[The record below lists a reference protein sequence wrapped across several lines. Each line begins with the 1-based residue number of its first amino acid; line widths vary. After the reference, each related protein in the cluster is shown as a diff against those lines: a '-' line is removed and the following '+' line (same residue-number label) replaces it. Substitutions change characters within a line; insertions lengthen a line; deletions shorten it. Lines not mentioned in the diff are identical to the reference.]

1 MSNQIQERWNRIYKS
16 REMDKLGWYEE
27 KPIPSLN
34 LLSMCN
40 IDKDAS
46 ILDVGCGA
54 TKFIDCLIEQGFK
67 KIIAVDISETALNKL
82 KERLGEEKASLVE
95 FIVDDITQPMHI
107 NNLKNIA
114 VWHDRALL
122 HFLLEETQL
131 QAYLTTLKKVVK
143 EEGYVILATFSLKGA
158 KICSGLDVKQYDQ
171 NMLREFLGND
181 FELVEYLEYTYRMPS
196 GETRPYVY
204 TLFQRK
210 RQ

>member
-1 MSNQIQERWNRIYKS
+1 MSNQMKEHWNKVYKS
-16 REMDKLGWYEE
+16 REIDKLGWYED

-34 LLSMCN
+34 LLSRCN
-40 IDKDAS
+40 IDKDDP

-54 TKFIDCLIEQGFK
+54 TTFIDCLIGQGFTN
-67 KIIAVDISETALNKL
+67 IVAVDISETALNKL

-95 FIVDDITQPMHI
+95 FIVDDITQPIHI

-143 EEGYVILATFSLKGA
+143 EDGYVIIATFSLKGA
-158 KICSGLDVKQYDQ
+158 KRCSGLDVKQYDQ
-171 NMLREFLGND
+171 DMLAEFLGND
-181 FELVEYLEYTYRMPS
+181 FELVEYLEYEYHMPS

-210 RQ
+210 RV